1 MKRILLYAA
10 LVLCLSVP
18 TLVLAQNESTYNHAE
33 VGVFADYMNYS
44 ASHPHINFI
53 GVGGRL
59 GVNVHPN
66 VQLEA
71 EMAYDFKRNYTNTF
85 NNGLSTTFQTTRLRP
100 LTGLFGPKFQ
110 AGSSG
115 PVRVFLTGKVG
126 FINFSNASTVTGT
139 AFTNQVSS
147 ITTGDTRFALYPGVG
162 VEAFGGPIGIRL
174 EVGDEVYFLNGSHNN
189 LKVTFGPAFR
199 F

>member
-71 EMAYDFKRNYTNTF
+71 EMAYDFKRNYTTTF
-85 NNGLSTTFQTTRLRP
+85 HNGLSTTFQTTRLRP

-110 AGSSG
+110 AGGSG

-126 FINFSNASTVTGT
+126 FINFSNANSVTGT

-162 VEAFGGPIGIRL
+162 VEAFGGPIGLRL
-174 EVGDEVYFLNGSHNN
+174 EVGDEV
-189 LKVTFGPAFR
+189 
-199 F
+199 

>member
-1 MKRILLYAA
+1 
-10 LVLCLSVP
+10 
-18 TLVLAQNESTYNHAE
+18 
-33 VGVFADYMNYS
+33 MNYS

-110 AGSSG
+110 AGGSG